1 MPRSTQNSQATPL
14 VEVESDGNRPSS
26 CDVVGVSASNASPP
40 GDANASAATNPPS
53 QPSPEF
59 LATVVQAVKA
69 ALAAEQA
76 SVPCPA
82 STALP
87 NQGKS
92 SSTASPSSAM
102 AFRRSLAAIFASH
115 RFCCFG
121 SGFCCTFHFAAQG
134 RPAFVVPTFVSTFL
148 PPNPSHSLS
157 IANMATT
164 SSLESVSSAAT
175 LPLAN
180 ISSATSFPVLNQ
192 PFIVGPGFSPIPAKV
207 VGQVVAGKFID
218 LGDLLP
224 STVASAEPEPQ
235 LLFDGRLVLTSTPK
249 KPKRRVEDIATWM
262 EAFSVYCLIMI
273 SFFPHRSRDLL
284 QYKLLILRTYRQFS
298 GKVWLAY
305 DRAFREHAAA
315 ANVVDW
321 SSINVQLFN
330 FHAAGASA
338 RGPNVSSTDSSE
350 PAGASASQ
358 ILCKSWNKGR
368 CVAPYA
374 SCRYAHRCSSCSGAH
389 RAVNCPGSEPAQPP
403 VKSSR
408 RSRSP
413 SRSSSKSR
421 RT

>member
-14 VEVESDGNRPSS
+14 VDVEADANRPSS
-26 CDVVGVSASNASPP
+26 CDVAGASASDASPP

-82 STALP
+82 PTALP
-87 NQGKS
+87 NSGPS
-92 SSTASPSSAM
+92 SSTASLSSAM
-102 AFRRSLAAIFASH
+102 AFGGVPSLLSSQASAFAASGAGFAAHSTSA
-115 RFCCFG
+115 G
-121 SGFCCTFHFAAQG
+121 ASAAQG
-134 RPAFVVPTFVSTFL
+134 RPALVVPTFVSTFL

-164 SSLESVSSAAT
+164 SSQDNVSSAAT
-175 LPLAN
+175 LPQAN

-262 EAFSVYCLIMI
+262 EAFSVFCLIMI

-338 RGPNVSSTDSSE
+338 RGPNVSSPDSSVLSTAQGQSQPSPQSS
-350 PAGASASQ
+350 PAAARDPRPVPPAS
-358 ILCKSWNKGR
+358 L
-368 CVAPYA
+368 
-374 SCRYAHRCSSCSGAH
+374 
-389 RAVNCPGSEPAQPP
+389 
-403 VKSSR
+403 
-408 RSRSP
+408 
-413 SRSSSKSR
+413 SKRELSFFFFLFFFKLNICCLLLLGPFYL
-421 RT
+421 

>member
-1 MPRSTQNSQATPL
+1 MVIVRLRAMLSVCLRAMPRPLGMPMLLLPRIHHLNRPRSFWLRLCKPLRLLWQRNRLRYLAQLLRPCQTKANLRRPLARPVRWPLGVPSLPSSQATAFAA
-14 VEVESDGNRPSS
+14 SGAGFAAHST
-26 CDVVGVSASNASPP
+26 SAGAS
-40 GDANASAATNPPS
+40 
-53 QPSPEF
+53 
-59 LATVVQAVKA
+59 
-69 ALAAEQA
+69 
-76 SVPCPA
+76 
-82 STALP
+82 
-87 NQGKS
+87 
-92 SSTASPSSAM
+92 
-102 AFRRSLAAIFASH
+102 
-115 RFCCFG
+115 
-121 SGFCCTFHFAAQG
+121 AAQG

-175 LPLAN
+175 LPQAN
-180 ISSATSFPVLNQ
+180 ILSATSFPVLNQ
-192 PFIVGPGFSPIPAKV
+192 PFIVGPAKV

-249 KPKRRVEDIATWM
+249 KPKRRIEDIATWM

-338 RGPNVSSTDSSE
+338 RGPNVSSPDSSE
-350 PAGASASQ
+350 PAGASTSQ

-413 SRSSSKSR
+413 SRSSRKSR

>member
-1 MPRSTQNSQATPL
+1 MLPGQYLQQLNKHTGNNYCSILHRVLKVAKYPENTSKSHNHNFRSYQRIPVRENPVKRINIITNNFDRQRKLLALNVNLWPL
-14 VEVESDGNRPSS
+14 D
-26 CDVVGVSASNASPP
+26 
-40 GDANASAATNPPS
+40 
-53 QPSPEF
+53 
-59 LATVVQAVKA
+59 LHH
-69 ALAAEQA
+69 
-76 SVPCPA
+76 
-82 STALP
+82 
-87 NQGKS
+87 NQMQKN
-92 SSTASPSSAM
+92 
-102 AFRRSLAAIFASH
+102 H
-115 RFCCFG
+115 
-121 SGFCCTFHFAAQG
+121 
-134 RPAFVVPTFVSTFL
+134 PTFV
-148 PPNPSHSLS
+148 
-157 IANMATT
+157 MY
-164 SSLESVSSAAT
+164 
-175 LPLAN
+175 
-180 ISSATSFPVLNQ
+180 LN
-192 PFIVGPGFSPIPAKV
+192 FRNLMSMECKKNTIN
-207 VGQVVAGKFID
+207 
-218 LGDLLP
+218 
-224 STVASAEPEPQ
+224 VASADPEPQ

-249 KPKRRVEDIATWM
+249 KPKRRIEDIATWM

-338 RGPNVSSTDSSE
+338 RGPNVSSPDSSE
-350 PAGASASQ
+350 PAGASTSQ